1 MTAISMVFIAAGP
14 CSRLDFSAIL
24 YTVSSARQ
32 YQKKWVLLLANKLSL
47 ILISVLSL
55 YLVAV
60 ILVPAAISA
69 PGIISLTPITTV
81 LVDGNVIVVLVGF
94 WIAISVIMPA
104 CPPGCEATS
113 TW

>member
-1 MTAISMVFIAAGP
+1 MN
-14 CSRLDFSAIL
+14 SA
-24 YTVSSARQ
+24 YTFLETELIFVEKTHQKEIEECVYCLIDYLPSS
-32 YQKKWVLLLANKLSL
+32 YLL
-47 ILISVLSL
+47 V
-55 YLVAV
+55 V

-69 PGIISLTPITTV
+69 PGIISSTPITTV

-104 CPPGCEATS
+104 CPQGCETTS